1 MRIPTLFLSLRNPLT
16 FLSLR
21 KPVTVIARFFPLA
34 TAAFCASFTGA
45 ATGQTPPSGPLDSLP
60 ELTDLQFNTAH
71 AVMTLCPQLPA
82 PNPSGTLVQRL
93 SHSCTAMVVTA
104 ANNEGKINDLAA
116 AVGVPADVLLQN
128 FNLNISTDR
137 LRKAVQD
144 IAPVQM
150 NAQKQI
156 STESAKMSLIGV
168 RLLDLR
174 EGTRGFVLGLNGREA
189 VPKPTGQSEGRALAG
204 ATGGG
209 AAADTPL
216 GGRLGGFL
224 NIAYNWGNVDQTDVQ
239 DAYDYRN
246 YNVIGGLDYRVTD
259 ALVLGGAISYSDT
272 HSDFDNSLG
281 NVKAR
286 TTSIA
291 AYGTYYVA
299 EWFVDGFVAYGWANY
314 DSTRNILVPSGNPG
328 IAPFN
333 TSATASPNGH
343 EWSASVGV
351 GRNFPLAATWTITPT
366 ARLAYI
372 RVKNDA
378 FTEDEPINGL
388 GLAVDERT
396 VKSFQS
402 ALGGRLST
410 NMSTTVGVFGPY
422 LTLNWMHEFEN
433 NNPSIISKYVNDPFN
448 TIFVIPTASPTR
460 DYGVVM
466 VGSTA
471 TLPNN
476 LSGFAQFS
484 AAFGLRDQ
492 TNYGIVLGV
501 RKQF

>member
-1 MRIPTLFLSLRNPLT
+1 M
-16 FLSLR
+16 
-21 KPVTVIARFFPLA
+21 
-34 TAAFCASFTGA
+34 
-45 ATGQTPPSGPLDSLP
+45 
-60 ELTDLQFNTAH
+60 
-71 AVMTLCPQLPA
+71 
-82 PNPSGTLVQRL
+82 
-93 SHSCTAMVVTA
+93 
-104 ANNEGKINDLAA
+104 
-116 AVGVPADVLLQN
+116 
-128 FNLNISTDR
+128 
-137 LRKAVQD
+137 
-144 IAPVQM
+144 
-150 NAQKQI
+150 
-156 STESAKMSLIGV
+156 
-168 RLLDLR
+168 
-174 EGTRGFVLGLNGREA
+174 
-189 VPKPTGQSEGRALAG
+189 
-204 ATGGG
+204 
-209 AAADTPL
+209 
-216 GGRLGGFL
+216 
-224 NIAYNWGNVDQTDVQ
+224 
-239 DAYDYRN
+239 
-246 YNVIGGLDYRVTD
+246 
-259 ALVLGGAISYSDT
+259 
-272 HSDFDNSLG
+272 
-281 NVKAR
+281 
-286 TTSIA
+286 
-291 AYGTYYVA
+291 
-299 EWFVDGFVAYGWANY
+299 
-314 DSTRNILVPSGNPG
+314 
-328 IAPFN
+328 
-333 TSATASPNGH
+333 
-343 EWSASVGV
+343 
-351 GRNFPLAATWTITPT
+351 AATWTITPT

-388 GLAVDERT
+388 GLAVDART